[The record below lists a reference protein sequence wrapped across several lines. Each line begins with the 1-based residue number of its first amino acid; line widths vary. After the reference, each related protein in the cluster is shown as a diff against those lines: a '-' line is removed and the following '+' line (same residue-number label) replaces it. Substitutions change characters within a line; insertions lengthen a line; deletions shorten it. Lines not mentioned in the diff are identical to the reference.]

1 MLGTEPSANP
11 AGSAHVGPSGVYPV
25 NPTNLFR
32 NADNLERHAA
42 GTVIFRKGDQGDYM
56 YVVMEGEVDVLADGH
71 YIRTLHAGDIFGE
84 MSLIDDAPRSADA
97 IAKTECVL
105 APVDERRFLFL
116 VHETPMFALY
126 MMGVMAARLRD
137 WHD

>member
-1 MLGTEPSANP
+1 
-11 AGSAHVGPSGVYPV
+11 V

-32 NADNLERHAA
+32 SADNLERYAA

-56 YVVMEGEVDVLADGH
+56 YVVMEGEVDVLADGN
-71 YIRTLHAGDIFGE
+71 YIRTLVAGDIFGE
-84 MSLIDDAPRSADA
+84 MSLIDDAPRSADT
-97 IAKTECVL
+97 IAKTDCVL

-116 VHETPMFALY
+116 VHETPMFALH

-137 WHD
+137 WQR